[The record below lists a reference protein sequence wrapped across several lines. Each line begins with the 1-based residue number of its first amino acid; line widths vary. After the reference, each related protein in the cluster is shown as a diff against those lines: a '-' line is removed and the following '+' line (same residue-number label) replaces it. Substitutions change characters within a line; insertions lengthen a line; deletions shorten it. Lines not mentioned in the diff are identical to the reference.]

1 MLYNIQNITEMEE
14 NRNRIL
20 TPELLK
26 DLADY
31 PLYSQEDKHIPDLV
45 AVAKMCIGSMRWYI
59 IEGNAEGGRFTFYNL
74 VCGLDEMPEL
84 GYTDA
89 DELASVSVDCARY
102 GFPGTVLRVEREEDF
117 IPCRL
122 ADIDDEEVKSFCNR
136 FVEE

>member
-1 MLYNIQNITEMEE
+1 MEE
-14 NRNRIL
+14 NRNRLL
-20 TPELLK
+20 TPELLEA
-26 DLADY
+26 LAEY
-31 PLYSQEDKHIPDLV
+31 HLYSQECKHIPDLV
-45 AVAKMCIGSMRWYI
+45 AVAKMSIGSMRWYI
-59 IEGNAEGGRFTFYNL
+59 IEGNAEVDRFTFLTL
-74 VCGLDEMPEL
+74 VCGMYETEL

-122 ADIDDEEVKSFCNR
+122 ADIADEEVKRFCGR

>member
-1 MLYNIQNITEMEE
+1 MEE
-14 NRNRIL
+14 NRNRLL
-20 TPELLK
+20 TPELLEA
-26 DLADY
+26 LAEY
-31 PLYSQEDKHIPDLV
+31 PLYSQECKHIPDLV
-45 AVAKMCIGSMRWYI
+45 AVAKMCIGAMRWYI
-59 IEGNAEGGRFTFYNL
+59 IEGNAEGDRFTFLTL
-74 VCGLDEMPEL
+74 VCGMYETEL

-122 ADIDDEEVKSFCNR
+122 ADIADEEVERFCSG

>member
-1 MLYNIQNITEMEE
+1 MEE
-14 NRNRIL
+14 NKNRLL
-20 TPELLK
+20 TPDLLEA
-26 DLADY
+26 LSEYA
-31 PLYSQEDKHIPDLV
+31 LYSQDCKHIPDLV
-45 AVAKMCIGSMRWYI
+45 AVAKMSIGSMRWYI
-59 IEGNAEGGRFTFYNL
+59 IEGNAEGDRFTFLAL
-74 VCGLDEMPEL
+74 VCGMYETEL

-122 ADIDDEEVKSFCNR
+122 ADIADDDVKSFCTR

>member
-1 MLYNIQNITEMEE
+1 MEE
-14 NRNRIL
+14 NRNRLL

-26 DLADY
+26 SLADY

-59 IEGNAEGGRFTFYNL
+59 IEGNAEGDRFTFYNL
-74 VCGLDEMPEL
+74 VCGMDEMPEL

-89 DELASVSVDCARY
+89 GELAGVAVDCDRY
-102 GFPGTVLRVEREEDF
+102 GLPGAVYRVEREENF

-122 ADIDDEEVKSFCNR
+122 ADIADEDVKRFCSR
-136 FVEE
+136 FSDE

>member
-1 MLYNIQNITEMEE
+1 MEE
-14 NRNRIL
+14 NRNRLL

-26 DLADY
+26 ALAEY

-59 IEGNAEGGRFTFYNL
+59 IEGNAEGDRFTFYNL

-89 DELASVSVDCARY
+89 DELAGVSVDCARY
-102 GFPGTVLRVEREEDF
+102 GLPGVVYRVEREEDF
-117 IPCRL
+117 TPCRL
-122 ADIDDEEVKSFCNR
+122 SDIADDDVKKFCSR
-136 FVEE
+136 FADE